1 MQINLRETRQYLKES
16 EFETLFIEELGW
28 DYHRTQ
34 PLNITVDE
42 TDYRL
47 TAIAEKRGMAVFEC
61 SQTTTEDYIP
71 DYPTRRK
78 IQKEVAKSFHENL
91 IIYTDVEK
99 NTQIWQWV
107 RREHGKPTAC
117 REHRYH
123 TTQPGDLLIQ
133 KLETIAFSFE
143 EEGQLTLFDVTS
155 RVRSSFDI
163 ERVTKRFYD
172 HFKREHT
179 AFLKFLNGI
188 PDEEMQR
195 WYASVMLNRLMFIYF
210 IQKKGFLD
218 NDPNYLRT
226 KLVQES
232 RTGDRSVLQRIPLS
246 ALL

>member
-28 DYHRTQ
+28 DYHRIQ

-61 SQTTTEDYIP
+61 SPTTSDDHIP
-71 DYPTRRK
+71 DYTTRRK
-78 IQKEVAKSFHENL
+78 IQKEVAKSFHENF
-91 IIYTDVEK
+91 IIYTDAPK
-99 NTQIWQWV
+99 HTHIWQWV

-133 KLETIAFSFE
+133 KLEAIAFSFE

-155 RVRSSFDI
+155 RVRVSFDI
-163 ERVTKRFYD
+163 ERVTKKFYD

-195 WYASVMLNRLMFIYF
+195 LSGCLSCFGSSRRNWAAMCAQQTN
-210 IQKKGFLD
+210 
-218 NDPNYLRT
+218 
-226 KLVQES
+226 KLY
-232 RTGDRSVLQRIPLS
+232 RINS
-246 ALL
+246 GR